1 MIPEGYL
8 GTLWELWHSKVIE
21 PAHIIKA
28 LSLHGYELTALTN
41 GGIVTSNKNTRFEY
55 KKYINRS

>member
-1 MIPEGYL
+1 MMPEGYL
-8 GTLWELWHSKVIE
+8 GTLWELWYNKVIE

-28 LSLHGYELTALTN
+28 LSLYGYELTALTN
-41 GGIVTSNKNTRFEY
+41 GGIVTSSKNTRFEY